1 MDADLAKVNDMF
13 GSNWASNLQQPAMQN
28 NLAIERFRLLEVQAE
43 AARKLDDWDR
53 VRSVASEMK
62 AWLKAH
68 PGDFP
73 GPEFT
78 YLQEAGRIAEHDGKK
93 LDALFYYQRAL
104 NRNWYPNDLKERAHL
119 LWSELGGTPE
129 GFDNWSYLAFR
140 KPSIAASPSV
150 EWTKLDK
157 PLTALNAQD
166 LNGNRWTMTNLKGKS
181 TFINIWATWC
191 GPCRD
196 ELPQVQKLYELTKD
210 RKDIQVIT
218 IAVDDNP
225 GLIGPFVADNHYT
238 FPVLLAKPLID
249 DMVPSLSIPRNWIS
263 DSAGILRLES
273 FGFYS
278 GIPDWPA
285 TMIAKLTAAQK

>member
-1 MDADLAKVNDMF
+1 
-13 GSNWASNLQQPAMQN
+13 
-28 NLAIERFRLLEVQAE
+28 
-43 AARKLDDWDR
+43 
-53 VRSVASEMK
+53 
-62 AWLKAH
+62 
-68 PGDFP
+68 
-73 GPEFT
+73 
-78 YLQEAGRIAEHDGKK
+78 
-93 LDALFYYQRAL
+93 
-104 NRNWYPNDLKERAHL
+104 
-119 LWSELGGTPE
+119 
-129 GFDNWSYLAFR
+129 
-140 KPSIAASPSV
+140 
-150 EWTKLDK
+150 
-157 PLTALNAQD
+157 
-166 LNGNRWTMTNLKGKS
+166 
-181 TFINIWATWC
+181 
-191 GPCRD
+191 
-196 ELPQVQKLYELTKD
+196 VQKLYELTKD